1 MRKFKFKHIVEF
13 MTCFE
18 MSEGKYNERL
28 WYLNNLYKI
37 VYDDD
42 NDNTDD
48 TIWDLNKFTNVPKI
62 LFKLNKKYPKFK
74 ILPYLKHIIKILP
87 INEQYF
93 YNIITEYKI
102 FYRTL
107 LQIKDN
113 LLK

>member
-1 MRKFKFKHIVEF
+1 MRKYKFKDIIEF
-13 MTCFE
+13 MTNVE
-18 MSEGKYNERL
+18 MSEGKYNQRL
-28 WYLNNLYKI
+28 YY
-37 VYDDD
+37 
-42 NDNTDD
+42 
-48 TIWDLNKFTNVPKI
+48 LNKFTNVPKI
-62 LFKLNKKYPKFK
+62 LYKLNQKYPKFK

-93 YNIITEYKI
+93 YNVITEYKI